1 MAFDRRRRLGEVGVP
16 TLVVVA
22 QDDMVTPKFY
32 SDELAKAIPGASYV
46 VLDGGGH
53 FAPQVMP
60 EPYNR
65 AVGAFLRSQLAR

>member
-1 MAFDRRRRLGEVGVP
+1 VP

-32 SDELAKAIPGASYV
+32 SDELAKAIPDASYV

-53 FAPQVMP
+53 FVPQILP

-65 AVGAFLRSQLAR
+65 TVGGFLRAQRGR